1 MKKLMTK
8 ILIITL
14 TLALLLPFAVSCT
27 VNETGTNNDTAG
39 TNPPSDSK
47 AGASVALD
55 LTEEW
60 EAINGENT
68 LVQGCLVVN
77 TAWAAAHPNELAK
90 FLADY
95 SASVEY
101 VKSGSDE
108 AISSIVNAGV
118 LPKAAIAKKALPNCN
133 ICCITGDEMKN
144 DVKAMLNVL
153 FEANKQSVGG
163 KLPDDEFYY

>member
-27 VNETGTNNDTAG
+27 VNKTGTNNNTAG

-47 AGASVALD
+47 TGASVALD

-95 SASVEY
+95 SASVE
-101 VKSGSDE
+101 
-108 AISSIVNAGV
+108 
-118 LPKAAIAKKALPNCN
+118 
-133 ICCITGDEMKN
+133 
-144 DVKAMLNVL
+144 
-153 FEANKQSVGG
+153 
-163 KLPDDEFYY
+163 